1 MDHADTLIRGGYVI
15 TVDAERRAFTD
26 GYIAFRDDRIFAV
39 GRTVDCT
46 VTADNVIEAAGKMIL
61 PGMANAHNHLIQI
74 AFRGY
79 NDDRWPVLDIPTAV
93 RALLTQLY
101 TVCDRLDAERSYA
114 LVRLHA
120 LELLKAGY
128 TATHD
133 EHFTNVRTDS
143 ADGSWQALTD
153 SGMRGYLCRCIV
165 NGPGVPARGRETAER
180 GLIEVERLAGRFAS
194 DRIGVAAG
202 FLNFNFLADP
212 EDMRRIH
219 EGAARIGVRF
229 GVDMTDNSRGA
240 ALAARGFDGGQV
252 DYYRSFG
259 LLDRG
264 PIYAGKGV
272 NLRSHEFS
280 LLAEYDC
287 RMALVPMLRFF
298 DGAGLALHEYLARGI
313 IPALG
318 TDAPLVTDCQNP
330 FEVMRHAILAQN
342 LAVKAD
348 VAAGRSR
355 PAIEHWATSE
365 RMIEMATLGGARTLF
380 TDDIAGSLEVGK
392 AADCV
397 VVDMTRAEMQPT
409 YDGRRALGALVWGG
423 QSAQVEDVF
432 VAGKRL
438 IAGGRSTQWDEEEV
452 VRTAAKVLREVADET
467 GLPAM
472 LPPRV
477 AGSTFREWLYA

>member
-1 MDHADTLIRGGYVI
+1 MERADTLIRGGYII
-15 TVDAERRAFTD
+15 TVDTGRRVFTD
-26 GYIAFRDDRIFAV
+26 GYVAFRNGRISAV
-39 GRTVDCT
+39 GRTADC
-46 VTADNVIEAAGKMIL
+46 VIQADNIIDATGKVVL

-79 NDDRWPVLDIPTAV
+79 NDDRWPVLDIPAAV
-93 RALLTQLY
+93 RTLLAQLY

-120 LELLKAGY
+120 LEMLKAGY
-128 TATHD
+128 TTTHD
-133 EHFTNVRTDS
+133 EHFTNARADS
-143 ADGSWQALTD
+143 ADGSWQAIEE

-165 NGPGVPARGRETAER
+165 NGPGVPERGHETAER
-180 GLIEVERLAGRFAS
+180 GLMEVERLAGRFAS

-219 EGAARIGVRF
+219 EGSERIGVRF

-240 ALAARGFDGGQV
+240 ILAGRGFTGGQV

-259 LLDRG
+259 LLDKG

-272 NLRSHEFS
+272 NLRPHEYTV
-280 LLAEYDC
+280 LANHDC

-298 DGAGLALHEYLARGI
+298 DGAGIPLHEYLSRGI

-330 FEVMRHAILAQN
+330 FEVMRQTILAQK
-342 LAVKAD
+342 LAVKLE
-348 VAAGRSR
+348 VAAGQPC
-355 PAIEHWATSE
+355 PAPEHWATSE

-380 TDDIAGSLEVGK
+380 TDDVAGSLEVGK

-397 VVDMTRAEMQPT
+397 VVDMSRAEMQPT
-409 YDGRRALGALVWGG
+409 YDGLRTLGALVWAG
-423 QSAQVEDVF
+423 QSAQVERVF
-432 VAGKRL
+432 VNGKQL
-438 IAGGRSTQWDEEEV
+438 IEGGRSTNWDEEEV
-452 VRTAAKVLREVADET
+452 VRTAVKVLREVTEET
-467 GLPAM
+467 GLAAM
-472 LPPRV
+472 LSPRT
-477 AGSTFREWLYA
+477 AGSTFREWQYA